1 MENGEFF
8 VWVIFFVVLMFVR
21 WIEIYFFLCRRFI
34 EDSKDKWV
42 IDKGYVIM
50 YMCFSFLRIILLIVL
65 FFILFCFDIWGIND
79 IYDVF
84 MNLINI
90 IGFFFLNCIEI
101 NIMNK
106 NINIIVFCL
115 EEGIFYWLVIGLFLV
130 YIIVVFLIM
139 YFGVLVCRL
148 WM

>member
-1 MENGEFF
+1 
-8 VWVIFFVVLMFVR
+8 
-21 WIEIYFFLCRRFI
+21 
-34 EDSKDKWV
+34 
-42 IDKGYVIM
+42 
-50 YMCFSFLRIILLIVL
+50 
-65 FFILFCFDIWGIND
+65 
-79 IYDVF
+79 

-115 EEGIFYWLVIGLFLV
+115 EEGLFYWLVIGLFLV
-130 YIIVVFLIM
+130 YIIVVFLII

-148 WM
+148 

>member
-8 VWVIFFVVLMFVR
+8 VWVILFVVLMFVR
-21 WIEIYFFLCRRFI
+21 WIEIYLFLCRRFI

-65 FFILFCFDIWGIND
+65 FFILYCFDIWGING

-115 EEGIFYWLVIGLFLV
+115 EEGIFYWLVIGLFVV
-130 YIIVVFLIM
+130 YIIVVFLII
-139 YFGVLVCRL
+139 YFGVLVCRF